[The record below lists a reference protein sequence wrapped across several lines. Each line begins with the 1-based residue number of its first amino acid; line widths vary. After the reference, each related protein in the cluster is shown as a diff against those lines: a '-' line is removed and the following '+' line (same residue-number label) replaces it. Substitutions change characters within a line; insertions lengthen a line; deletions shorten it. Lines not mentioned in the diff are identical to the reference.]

1 MVGDSLYRSS
11 SFRLSDG
18 RRGLDDSCI
27 RRLRSVLLSRLDFWD
42 NPGLGVSRDFFCDA
56 VDSVV
61 RLSGLS
67 NFLFCPSFQFAG
79 ENTGYMSRIRI
90 LPEAVANRIA
100 AGEVVERPASV
111 VKELLENALD
121 AGAKTIRVEVEA
133 GGKRMIRIIDDG
145 HGMSHDDALLAFE
158 RHATSKLRSADDLL
172 SIPTLGFRGEA
183 LPTIAAVS
191 RLLLETRA
199 EEDAEGTRVEFAGG
213 KLVNV
218 KPAGL
223 PAGTTVSVADLFYS
237 VPARRKFLKSDT
249 TELGHI
255 ASLVTHY
262 ALANPGRQFV
272 LTTPTQQIVDCS
284 PVERLAERVYQ
295 LFGKQSFDELIE
307 IPVVSA
313 AFRAAITE
321 PELEPAEEK
330 ARLTVYG
337 FTSRPEIQRPNRNG
351 IYIFVN
357 RRLVRDRLIL
367 HAIHEAYRNI
377 LPSNVFPATLLF
389 LEMPYD
395 EVDVNV
401 HPAKIEVRFRRS
413 QFVHDFT
420 RDAIRQALMS
430 ARPIASFAAAA
441 AASGALQNANTSA
454 ASLSNAPSMDPTAPS
469 IVPRAIIPAMEEIG
483 LGSGVG
489 SDGGFDLTSAPLQ
502 PIEQRFVFPAGPESL
517 VESSA
522 AFGAPSLASEPPAP
536 NWAANFAAGNGS
548 APATLP
554 HPDQIADLKPLGQVS
569 SSFIVAVNG
578 EGLWLVDQHVA
589 HERVLFEQHL
599 EARRAGK
606 VESQRMLMPMILELS
621 PRQLVIYEKI
631 AEELS
636 ANGFEVELMGPRS
649 VAIQAA
655 PAGITGSDAE
665 KLLTEILDG
674 IERENAAISIETL
687 QAKIAASTACH
698 AAIKVNMP
706 LDQTKMEW
714 LLAALAKTDCPMSC
728 PHGRPVVLR
737 YSIKEIEKAFHRI

>member
-1 MVGDSLYRSS
+1 
-11 SFRLSDG
+11 
-18 RRGLDDSCI
+18 
-27 RRLRSVLLSRLDFWD
+27 
-42 NPGLGVSRDFFCDA
+42 
-56 VDSVV
+56 
-61 RLSGLS
+61 
-67 NFLFCPSFQFAG
+67 
-79 ENTGYMSRIRI
+79 MSRIRI
-90 LPEAVANRIA
+90 LPEVVASKIA

-121 AGAKTIRVEVEA
+121 AGAKTIRIETEV
-133 GGKRMIRIIDDG
+133 GGKRMIRVIDDG
-145 HGMSHDDALLAFE
+145 HGMAHDDALLAFE

-262 ALANPGRQFV
+262 ALANPGKQFV

-307 IPVVSA
+307 IPVASA

-321 PELEPAEEK
+321 PELEQSEEQ

-337 FTSRPEIQRPNRNG
+337 FTSRPDVQRPNRNG

-413 QFVHDFT
+413 QFVHDFV
-420 RDAIRQALMS
+420 RDAIRQALMG

-441 AASGALQNANTSA
+441 SA
-454 ASLSNAPSMDPTAPS
+454 APLPTGTGNGTFSSGTLSGGMGPAAVESG
-469 IVPRAIIPAMEEIG
+469 VPRAIIPPMEEIG
-483 LGSGVG
+483 VGSGLG
-489 SDGGFDLTSAPLQ
+489 SDGGFDLTVAPMQ
-502 PIEQRFVFPAGPESL
+502 PFEQQIPFTPGTSLGASGTPARISTAG
-517 VESSA
+517 
-522 AFGAPSLASEPPAP
+522 
-536 NWAANFAAGNGS
+536 NWAANLAAPS
-548 APATLP
+548 ADAPASLP
-554 HPDQIADLKPLGQVS
+554 RPEQIADLKPLGQVS
-569 SSFIVAVNG
+569 ASFIIAVNG
-578 EGLWLVDQHVA
+578 EGLWIVDQHVA

-606 VESQRMLMPMILELS
+606 VEAQRMLMPLVIELS
-621 PRQLVIYEKI
+621 PRQIVTFEKI
-631 AEELS
+631 AEELA
-636 ANGFEVELMGPRS
+636 ANGFEVEPMGPKS
-649 VAIQAA
+649 VAIQAM
-655 PAGITGSDAE
+655 PAGVGAPDAE

-706 LDQTKMEW
+706 LEQSKMEW
-714 LLAALAKTDCPMSC
+714 LLDALAKTDCPMSC

-737 YSIKEIEKAFHRI
+737 YSMKEIEKAFHRI